1 MFQHCLFVVIAL
13 PIVLSNAQNNNNS
26 TSASGISMD
35 ELKEKSFLQSA
46 SFFCLDVDVVE
57 HQPNNH
63 IPSSNPTTIT
73 ERTLIR

>member
-1 MFQHCLFVVIAL
+1 MFRYCLFVVIAL

-26 TSASGISMD
+26 TSGISMD
-35 ELKEKSFLQSA
+35 ELIEKSFCKFL
-46 SFFCLDVDVVE
+46 CLDVDVVE

-63 IPSSNPTTIT
+63 IPSSNPTTMT